1 MPTVDWNLQPQKSEA
16 TSHGVQFQ
24 KKKEVEVTLHSRV
37 VYQKESLLS
46 KFLFWRAEQVQVV
59 LHINIHLSVCQ
70 RAKVD

>member
-1 MPTVDWNLQPQKSEA
+1 MVFS
-16 TSHGVQFQ
+16 SQ